1 MLQINENV
9 KENLDSY
16 ANPNVNK
23 SNLNQDIGDD
33 SSLSGTLSDSDDGEP
48 D

>member
-9 KENLDSY
+9 KENFDSY
-16 ANPNVNK
+16 ANPKVNK
-23 SNLNQDIGDD
+23 ANLNQNIGDD
-33 SSLSGTLSDSDDGEP
+33 SSLSGTLSDSDDGET